1 MGKNTIIFSI
11 FPFLIC
17 MIVMV
22 AQAEDPYLFYDWKVT
37 YGTQSPLGAP
47 QQVILINGQFPGP
60 NLNTTTNNN
69 IVLNVFNQ
77 LDEPL
82 LFTWYVSLIYFSFSI
97 TSINHSFLTYIR
109 ANQTRSDLDHA
120 VGLGHLFHIRPN

>member
-1 MGKNTIIFSI
+1 
-11 FPFLIC
+11 

-82 LFTWYVSLIYFSFSI
+82 LFTWYVSFIYFSFFIS
-97 TSINHSFLTYIR
+97 SINLSFLTYIR
-109 ANQTRSDLDHA
+109 ANQARSDLNHA
-120 VGLGHLFHIRPN
+120 VGLEHSFHIRPN